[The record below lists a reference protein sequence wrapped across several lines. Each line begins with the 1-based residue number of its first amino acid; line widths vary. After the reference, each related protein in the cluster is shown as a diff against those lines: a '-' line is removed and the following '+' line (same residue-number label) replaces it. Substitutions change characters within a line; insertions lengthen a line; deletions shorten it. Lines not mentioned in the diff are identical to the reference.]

1 MKFIPILS
9 TKKNESIHTHTEM
22 HIQFFPSL
30 THFLP
35 RLACTLFPTGTPAY
49 FGTLIYSAVTVVFG
63 HFLFSSRTLVYSI
76 HLYLPASDGSIRTSG
91 CRPLQSKQRRTSHCE
106 GRKTNVGTDICH
118 YYYCTN
124 DNYAGHFN
132 PFFSSIALALLFS
145 WFLGFI
151 CLGSSGKENT
161 FLRLQ

>member
-1 MKFIPILS
+1 
-9 TKKNESIHTHTEM
+9 M